1 MTILATY
8 LIAAFLGAA
17 VGAVE
22 IFQRYRA
29 EPFYALRTRW
39 GTYYVGFN
47 GAMSLVAV
55 WVVQL
60 AGQLADKSD
69 LELLQWAAGCG
80 FGAAA
85 VLRAK
90 LMNLKLSDGKEL
102 ALGPEIVIQTFLAVL
117 DRELDRDRAGKRW
130 EKVRELFAGIDFDRA
145 KLRLPIQVFQAM
157 QGVTEEE
164 TQKLMKGVADV
175 ESMTGLDSQD
185 KAYLLGYYLLDLVGD
200 EFLAE
205 VLGKHRDDFV
215 ALPPTDA
222 GEPPALPA
230 GSSGAR

>member
-8 LIAAFLGAA
+8 AIAAFLGAT

-39 GTYYVGFN
+39 GAYYVGFN

-55 WVVQL
+55 WVVDL
-60 AGQLADKSD
+60 AGQLDLTD
-69 LELLQWAAGCG
+69 ELELLQWAAACG
-80 FGAAA
+80 FGSS
-85 VLRAK
+85 VILRAK
-90 LMNLKLSDGKEL
+90 LINLKLSDGKEL
-102 ALGPEIVIQTFLAVL
+102 ALGPEIVIQTFLSVL
-117 DRELDRDRAGKRW
+117 DRELDRERAGKRW
-130 EKVRELFAGIDFDRA
+130 DKVHELFLGIDFDRA

-164 TQKLMKGVADV
+164 TEKLMKSVAEV
-175 ESMTGLDSQD
+175 ETMNGLDSQD

-205 VLGKHRDDFV
+205 VLGKHREDFV
-215 ALPPTDA
+215 ALPPA
-222 GEPPALPA
+222 APPEP
-230 GSSGAR
+230 